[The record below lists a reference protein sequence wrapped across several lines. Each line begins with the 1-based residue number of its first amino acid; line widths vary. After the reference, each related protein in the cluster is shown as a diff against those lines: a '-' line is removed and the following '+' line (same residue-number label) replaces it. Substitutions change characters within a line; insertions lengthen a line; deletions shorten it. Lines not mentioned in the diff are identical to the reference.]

1 MKKTYY
7 QPIDKYC
14 ELPEE
19 LASFMA
25 FPSIDDCITWLEDN
39 GYDSGEYTF
48 AEYHDEDIENVTL
61 VDGNGYFLDGMGS
74 VSCYNTEKDLDAG
87 YEMLVAT
94 IKRALD
100 KTGLE
105 RLPLNDCVCTLYE
118 DYATLSCCNV
128 PSEFFDERPTI
139 VSVDLYNAI
148 DTDSEVIELGD
159 ITDYDD
165 FVMLNDA
172 VCREYDV

>member
-48 AEYHDEDIENVTL
+48 AEYHDEDIEDVTL

-74 VSCYNTEKDLDAG
+74 VSCYNTEKDLDEG
-87 YEMLVAT
+87 YETLVAT
-94 IKRALD
+94 IKRAQE
-100 KTGLE
+100 KTKKE
-105 RLPLNDCVCTLYE
+105 RLNLKEYSCTLYE
-118 DYATLSCCNV
+118 DYNTLACNV
-128 PSEFFDERPTI
+128 PDGLEDECPTI
-139 VSVDLYNAI
+139 TSIGLCNAYDGKI
-148 DTDSEVIELGD
+148 AISLTN